1 MCCFP
6 ASEFA
11 PEGQFRHQLASRH
24 KCIIYSRRVEF
35 TSAYFLWCNSAV
47 GEKRGPETRGYSCF
61 FYQKINRRNPQKPGN
76 LQVGAAC
83 CIGIISFKHMRR
95 LLADIHTRAQSDIE
109 ALKLS
114 LRSISYLL
122 LILRVVIPSN
132 EGLAEIVPW
141 LLLFLLSC
149 LGWPNRARCL

>member
-1 MCCFP
+1 
-6 ASEFA
+6 
-11 PEGQFRHQLASRH
+11 
-24 KCIIYSRRVEF
+24 
-35 TSAYFLWCNSAV
+35 
-47 GEKRGPETRGYSCF
+47 
-61 FYQKINRRNPQKPGN
+61 
-76 LQVGAAC
+76 
-83 CIGIISFKHMRR
+83 MRR

-149 LGWPNRARCL
+149 LG